1 MTKIGIE
8 ARKRIIVLKRV
19 GYTVP
24 EIHKRIEKEEERV
37 FSKRSV
43 YRVCKKFKE
52 FHTILDLPRNK
63 RAKKSPLKCI
73 N

>member
-8 ARKRIIVLKRV
+8 ARKRITVLKRA

-24 EIHKRIEKEEERV
+24 EIHKRIEEEEERV
-37 FSKRSV
+37 FSKCSV
-43 YRVCKKFKE
+43 YHVCKKFKE
-52 FHTILDLPRNK
+52 FHIILDLPRNK